1 MNKNPAGCIMT
12 LEAAVRWREQLKRDG
27 KTLVVTNGCFDI
39 LHRGHAEY
47 MYEARELGDA
57 LLVLINSDASVRS
70 LKGPSRP
77 IIDQYNRAYM
87 LAALASVDAV
97 VVFDGSRCDRE
108 LAALAADR
116 YVKGGDYTLDK
127 LDPTERAALE
137 SAGTEV
143 CFKPFIP
150 GFSTTTIVER
160 IRASETNSFPGAL
173 RGISP
178 SNFRSF
184 NSRLA
189 RLESE
194 TPSSRSRMSVFP

>member
-57 LLVLINSDASVRS
+57 LLVLLNSDASVRS

-127 LDPTERAALE
+127 LAPTERAALE

-160 IRASETNSFPGAL
+160 IRASETK
-173 RGISP
+173 
-178 SNFRSF
+178 
-184 NSRLA
+184 
-189 RLESE
+189 
-194 TPSSRSRMSVFP
+194 

>member
-87 LAALASVDAV
+87 LAALA
-97 VVFDGSRCDRE
+97 
-108 LAALAADR
+108 ADR

-160 IRASETNSFPGAL
+160 IRASGTK
-173 RGISP
+173 
-178 SNFRSF
+178 
-184 NSRLA
+184 
-189 RLESE
+189 
-194 TPSSRSRMSVFP
+194 

>member
-1 MNKNPAGCIMT
+1 MKTI
-12 LEAAVRWREQLKRDG
+12 AA
-27 KTLVVTNGCFDI
+27 C
-39 LHRGHAEY
+39 
-47 MYEARELGDA
+47 A
-57 LLVLINSDASVRS
+57 L
-70 LKGPSRP
+70 
-77 IIDQYNRAYM
+77 

-160 IRASETNSFPGAL
+160 IRASETK
-173 RGISP
+173 
-178 SNFRSF
+178 
-184 NSRLA
+184 
-189 RLESE
+189 
-194 TPSSRSRMSVFP
+194 

>member
-97 VVFDGSRCDRE
+97 VVFDGSRCYRE

-116 YVKGGDYTLDK
+116 YVKGGDYTLETLPEAK
-127 LDPTERAALE
+127 IVQSYGGRVEFVQMV
-137 SAGTEV
+137 AGR
-143 CFKPFIP
+143 
-150 GFSTTTIVER
+150 STTNVIEK
-160 IRASETNSFPGAL
+160 IKKMEG
-173 RGISP
+173 
-178 SNFRSF
+178 
-184 NSRLA
+184 
-189 RLESE
+189 
-194 TPSSRSRMSVFP
+194 